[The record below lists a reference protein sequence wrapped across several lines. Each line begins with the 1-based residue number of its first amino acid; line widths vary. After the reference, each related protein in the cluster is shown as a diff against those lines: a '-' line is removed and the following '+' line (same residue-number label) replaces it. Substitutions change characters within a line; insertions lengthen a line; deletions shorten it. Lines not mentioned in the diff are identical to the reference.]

1 MTQVQFALRHQTAL
15 VTGGG
20 EGIGR
25 AIALALGRVGIH
37 VCVNDINPDTCD
49 EVAQEICAAGG
60 RAFGYQMDISNRYQA
75 SALIEEARDQLGKV
89 DILVNAAAVLKRGDA
104 LKLDEW
110 DWRRVI
116 EVNLTG
122 TFFMSQLLGRVMVEQ
137 GGGVIINLAS
147 HLAGFGVASDGVS
160 YLASKGGVVALTRQL
175 AHELGGHGVRVHALC
190 HGNVDVPF
198 GYELNPH
205 ANTLHRLGNVD
216 EVAQVAL
223 FLCSEGASFMNGQAI
238 HVDGGQFVG

>member
-190 HGNVDVPF
+190 HGNVDVTF
-198 GYELNPH
+198 GYELNPQS
-205 ANTLHRLGNVD
+205 NTLHRLGNVD